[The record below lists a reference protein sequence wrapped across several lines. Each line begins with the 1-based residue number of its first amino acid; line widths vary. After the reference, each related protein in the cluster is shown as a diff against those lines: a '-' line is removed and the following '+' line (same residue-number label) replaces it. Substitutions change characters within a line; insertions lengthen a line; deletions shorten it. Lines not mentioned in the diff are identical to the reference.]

1 MDSLENFSL
10 SLQYQILDTYN
21 RIMDYAL
28 YKIFIVLI
36 SDLDFIC
43 NVLSEH
49 YNNLLL
55 SIS

>member
-21 RIMDYAL
+21 RIMDYA
-28 YKIFIVLI
+28 F